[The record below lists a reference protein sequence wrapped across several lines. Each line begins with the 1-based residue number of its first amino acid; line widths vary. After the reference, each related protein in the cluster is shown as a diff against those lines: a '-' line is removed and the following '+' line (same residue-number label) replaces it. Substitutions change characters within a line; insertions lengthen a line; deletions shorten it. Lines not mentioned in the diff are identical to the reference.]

1 MVAIV
6 LTVYGIETNDGDGY
20 SCLIFV
26 ATVLTVYG
34 IETFFPSLF
43 AFVNDYCVATVLTI
57 YGIETLLK
65 SI

>member
-1 MVAIV
+1 MV
-6 LTVYGIETNDGDGY
+6 
-20 SCLIFV
+20 SV
-26 ATVLTVYG
+26 ATVFTVYG